1 LIKGVFV
8 KQFELHIYDRWGN
21 LVFYTTDMN
30 QAWNGTFEG
39 QAAKNDVYV
48 FLAKAWGR
56 KEKFASVKG
65 NITLLR

>member
-1 LIKGVFV
+1 
-8 KQFELHIYDRWGN
+8 
-21 LVFYTTDMN
+21 MN

-65 NITLLR
+65 NVTLLR